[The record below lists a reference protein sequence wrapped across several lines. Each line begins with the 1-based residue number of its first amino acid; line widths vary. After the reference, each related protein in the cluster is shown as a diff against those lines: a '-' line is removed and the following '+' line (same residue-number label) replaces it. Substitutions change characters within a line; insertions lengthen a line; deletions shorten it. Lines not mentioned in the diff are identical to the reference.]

1 MDPRIRIRTKMS
13 WIRTTAP
20 SSADFVMS
28 RKKIG
33 LHFRG
38 YLYLIL
44 EDEERVH
51 DLLGKYSFLFIK
63 KGISLPSTV
72 VLLLI
77 L

>member
-1 MDPRIRIRTKMS
+1 MTKMQDPDPLVRDIDLRIRIHTKMS
-13 WIRTTAP
+13 WIRNTAP
-20 SSADFVMS
+20 SSADLVMS

-51 DLLGKYSFLFIK
+51 DLLGKYSSFFNC
-63 KGISLPSTV
+63 
-72 VLLLI
+72 
-77 L
+77 